1 MTTTRAQIGPGD
13 VDVWSVDWTTWLT
26 QKGVEEAA
34 TVTIASSTWTA
45 EAPLVVA
52 ALPAPS
58 IFDSSRQT
66 KCWWD
71 ASACVV
77 NDIVTLTNTIVTSE
91 GHERTLTVVMSVVSR

>member
-1 MTTTRAQIGPGD
+1 MTTQAQIGPGD
-13 VDVWSVDWTTWLT
+13 IDVWVIDWTSWLT
-26 QKGVEEAA
+26 QKGVEEAT

-45 EAPLVVA
+45 STPLTVA

-71 ASACVV
+71 ATDCDENTVV
-77 NDIVTLTNTIVTSE
+77 SLTNSIVTSE
-91 GHERTLTVVMSVVSR
+91 GHERSMTIAMYVVRR

>member
-1 MTTTRAQIGPGD
+1 MTTTKTQIGAGD
-13 VDVWSVDWTTWLT
+13 VDVWSVDWTAWLT
-26 QKGVEEAA
+26 QKGVEEAT
-34 TVTIASSTWTA
+34 TVTVASSTWTA
-45 EAPLVVA
+45 EAPLTVA
-52 ALPAPS
+52 VSPAPS

-91 GHERTLTVVMSVVSR
+91 GHERSLTVVMTVVNR